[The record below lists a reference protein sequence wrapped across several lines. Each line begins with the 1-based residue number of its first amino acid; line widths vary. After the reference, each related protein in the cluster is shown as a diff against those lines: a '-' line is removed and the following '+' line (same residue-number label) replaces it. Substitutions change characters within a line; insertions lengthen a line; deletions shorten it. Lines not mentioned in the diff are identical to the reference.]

1 MMTYE
6 LCNVLILMKN
16 ERGEVLFISF
26 PDINIFEWKIEQC
39 IILFGFSLFRGIGQ
53 MIVENKIF
61 STINIYDFH

>member
-26 PDINIFEWKIEQC
+26 ANILRNHPDINIFEWKNRAMYH
-39 IILFGFSLFRGIGQ
+39 IIWIF
-53 MIVENKIF
+53 IV
-61 STINIYDFH
+61 

>member
-26 PDINIFEWKIEQC
+26 ATGIQVIRNHPDINIFEWKNRAMYH
-39 IILFGFSLFRGIGQ
+39 IIWIF
-53 MIVENKIF
+53 IV
-61 STINIYDFH
+61 

>member
-26 PDINIFEWKIEQC
+26 ATGIQVIDKIKVKISLRNHPDINILE
-39 IILFGFSLFRGIGQ
+39 
-53 MIVENKIF
+53 
-61 STINIYDFH
+61 